1 MCRWGGIVSGARFWG
16 AFLGLISGAD
26 FWGWF
31 LGLVSG
37 FAPGGDVGA
46 PFTIPEIAQPAPS
59 QTAPVQ
65 RRRQCRPRFWRPDAP
80 ASWIRADPRNEP
92 QKPAPETSSQ
102 PEPLPGRVSGVRGR
116 GCRRRLRDSGDGAP
130 CGLADGPCDLALP
143 TAFLAAGRAGI
154 MDSRGPQKRA
164 PETSPRNEFSVVG
177 ARPAES
183 NGMPGEGLEPSSRC
197 RQRILSPPCLPFHH
211 PGRRGR

>member
-16 AFLGLISGAD
+16 AFLGLISGAG

-31 LGLVSG
+31 LGSRRVGMSAPPSRFRRSRSLRPRRRHPCNVADSADRVSG
-37 FAPGGDVGA
+37 GRTRRHHGFAR
-46 PFTIPEIAQPAPS
+46 T
-59 QTAPVQ
+59 
-65 RRRQCRPRFWRPDAP
+65 
-80 ASWIRADPRNEP
+80 
-92 QKPAPETSSQ
+92 PETSPRNQPQKRVLSQ
-102 PEPLPGRVSGVRGR
+102 NRCLGRVSGVRGR

-183 NGMPGEGLEPSSRC
+183 NEMPGEGLEPSSRC